1 MYVEHQFCDWHAELC
16 CTYHHQWAE
25 MGSSITH
32 SGWAAL
38 AAYKAT
44 ALTTQ
49 FYCMFTKHWM
59 AWPLPIWLTSLHH
72 ISRERTIESLRSA
85 SKHYLDTPCTSSKTY
100 GDRAFMSAAPRQWDE
115 LPENIQ
121 SSKSLEVFKT
131 NLKTHLHLQ
140 GFYRW
145 THMSPA
151 GGFLVLI
158 SASFVL
164 CCFMLVWL
172 FEIFAQCLEQSWM
185 FVLYKSRFIIII
197 IIKLCFV
204 AGEGKCS
211 REVPNERL
219 AIVFILF
226 MLLLTSLTNWGQD
239 KMAAISQ
246 TTFWMHFLEWKCMNF
261 DNDSIEICS
270 QVSNWLNSSIG
281 SDNGLVQTRRK
292 AIIWTNDG

>member
-1 MYVEHQFCDWHAELC
+1 MISLEFDSICQHAFSINWTLSTCSSKFFGYIESQCIVICCEMYVEHQFCDWHAELC

-115 LPENIQ
+115 LPEDIQ

-131 NLKTHLHLQ
+131 NLKTHLNLQ

-172 FEIFAQCLEQSWM
+172 LKFLPSALSSLECLCYISLDLSSSSLLNY
-185 FVLYKSRFIIII
+185 VL
-197 IIKLCFV
+197 
-204 AGEGKCS
+204 
-211 REVPNERL
+211 
-219 AIVFILF
+219 
-226 MLLLTSLTNWGQD
+226 
-239 KMAAISQ
+239 
-246 TTFWMHFLEWKCMNF
+246 
-261 DNDSIEICS
+261 S
-270 QVSNWLNSSIG
+270 QVRESVLEKYQMRG
-281 SDNGLVQTRRK
+281 
-292 AIIWTNDG
+292 